1 MNPAAGAACLL
12 PPFITGKF
20 RVTINGRE
28 SLTGMEE
35 KCIRCG
41 GPAAYPLRALEVRTL
56 HVRSIGGERRVQALG
71 GEKESAVCE
80 NCARAQLDLTTD
92 PLRAA
97 KPQLTAFGAVIA
109 AGIFIEAVTFLF
121 LKGHQI
127 GILLGLAAIICG
139 GLGIYDALRR
149 AKEKAASLRALPEQ
163 DALAEA
169 AWDVYLAEAP
179 KKENEN
185 DLSYIPVNEKTRA
198 RKNGDLMILYHLLPE
213 IAVEAWNR
221 LHKEEKDE

>member
-1 MNPAAGAACLL
+1 MNE
-12 PPFITGKF
+12 
-20 RVTINGRE
+20 R
-28 SLTGMEE
+28 
-35 KCIRCG
+35 CIRCG
-41 GPAAYPLRALEVRTL
+41 GPAGHLIRALEIRTL

-71 GEKESAVCE
+71 DEKESAVCE
-80 NCARAQLDLTTD
+80 KCARTQLALSTN
-92 PLRAA
+92 PFRAA
-97 KPQLTAFGAVIA
+97 KPQLAVFTAVFA
-109 AGIFIEAVTFLF
+109 AGLAIEAVTFLF
-121 LKGHQI
+121 LKGHRI
-127 GILLGLAAIICG
+127 GILLGLAALACG
-139 GLGIYDALRR
+139 ALGLYDSLRK
-149 AKEKAASLRALPEQ
+149 AKEKAASLRALPEK

-185 DLSYIPVNEKTRA
+185 DLSYIPVNEKTLA

>member
-1 MNPAAGAACLL
+1 M
-12 PPFITGKF
+12 
-20 RVTINGRE
+20 
-28 SLTGMEE
+28 
-35 KCIRCG
+35 
-41 GPAAYPLRALEVRTL
+41 
-56 HVRSIGGERRVQALG
+56 QALG
-71 GEKESAVCE
+71 DEAVSGVCE
-80 NCARAQLDLTTD
+80 ACARAQLDLTLD
-92 PLRAA
+92 PVKAS
-97 KPQLTAFGAVIA
+97 KPQLITFGAVAA
-109 AGIFIEAVTFLF
+109 AGIIIEAITFLF

-127 GILLGLAAIICG
+127 GILLGLAALACG
-139 GLGIYDALRR
+139 GLGIYDALHK

-185 DLSYIPVNEKTRA
+185 DLSYIPVNEKTSV